1 MRYFI
6 ENEVLKAEFDTFG
19 AELRSVKNSSGFE
32 FIWQAGEIWP
42 RSAPILFPVVGTL
55 KNHQYQF
62 EGKTFEMTHHGFAR
76 DSEFEVLHQSAHSI
90 CFLLSSFG
98 EPTKENYPFTF
109 HFLVTYTLVENRLIQ
124 RFRVINKG
132 EEAMPFSFGAHP
144 AFNLQEGQQYEI
156 TFEKSE
162 EALSYTIEDG
172 LISEKMR
179 SVIEKNTIQIAPDT
193 FNEDALVF
201 DKLQSNKVVLHNKEK
216 SHTVSVTIQNFPYL
230 GIWAKLN
237 APFVCI
243 EPWVGIADFI
253 DAQGDILHKKGMITL
268 KVGEEFER
276 EFRMVFWKE
285 C

>member
-1 MRYFI
+1 VRYYI
-6 ENEVLKAEFDTFG
+6 ENDFLKAAFDTRG
-19 AELRSVKNSSGFE
+19 AELKSVQNKSGFE

-76 DSEFEVLHQSAHSI
+76 DSEFIVLHQSAHSI
-90 CFLLSSFG
+90 CFLLSNYG
-98 EPTKENYPFTF
+98 EEPAENYPFNY
-109 HFLVTYTLVENRLIQ
+109 HFLVTYTLSKNELIQ
-124 RFRVINKG
+124 KFRVINKG
-132 EEAMPFSFGAHP
+132 ENHMPFSFGAHP

-179 SVIEKNTIQIAPDT
+179 AVIEKNTIQIAPDT
-193 FNEDALVF
+193 FDEDALVF
-201 DKLQSNKVVLHNKEK
+201 DKLQSNKVVLHNIEK

-230 GIWAKLN
+230 GIWAKPN

-243 EPWVGIADFI
+243 EPWVGIADFT
-253 DAQGDILHKKGMITL
+253 DAQGDILQKKGIITL
-268 KVGEEFER
+268 QIGEEFER